1 MKHRTFIILDDEDL
15 ERLQNARLAYCY
27 IGDEQFV
34 ILSEKG
40 YEELEKFF
48 GENEEGIYRP
58 NRKPVLH

>member
-15 ERLQNARLAYCY
+15 ERLQNARPVYCY

-48 GENEEGIYRP
+48 GEDEE
-58 NRKPVLH
+58 

>member
-15 ERLQNARLAYCY
+15 ERLQNARPAYCY

-48 GENEEGIYRP
+48 GEDEE
-58 NRKPVLH
+58 